1 MLDALREPA
10 FGGQVTKLFEASLPI
25 RVRNGATR
33 KQVVLDSLSYSE
45 ELFAH
50 KAGHSDSFFD
60 FAEKFADLVSKPNLD
75 KMSAKAIA
83 TEVAKL
89 NVTFHGAE
97 ISSQVTGDG

>member
-10 FGGQVTKLFEASLPI
+10 FGGQVTKLFEAALSRPI

-50 KAGHSDSFFD
+50 KEGHSDSFFD
-60 FAEKFADLVSKPNLD
+60 FGRKFADLVGKENLD
-75 KMSAKAIA
+75 KTVSYTHLRAHE
-83 TEVAKL
+83 T
-89 NVTFHGAE
+89 
-97 ISSQVTGDG
+97 